1 MKQLNFNIYIGKN
14 MISEQADNVIAVIT
28 PKFFIPHGNCDK
40 SGTLT
45 TVNESNYFN
54 RLDLAGT
61 YIADWIEFVGDDKL
75 IKATIYLNKLSLHK
89 SFCGEEIIGCI
100 DKLNNIENFSE
111 LKSFMDLI

>member
-1 MKQLNFNIYIGKN
+1 MKQLKFDVYIGKN

-61 YIADWIEFVGDDKL
+61 YIADWIEFVGDDKF
-75 IKATIYLNKLSLHK
+75 IKANIYLNNLSSHK
-89 SFCGEEIIGCI
+89 SFVGHSIIDYIEE
-100 DKLNNIENFSE
+100 LN
-111 LKSFMDLI
+111 